1 MPEAD
6 FAADWVR
13 RRVHLN
19 QFKDDLWL
27 EEHSQV
33 VSEWAANKRGGK
45 LVLCIDDLGAL
56 AVSTALTAES
66 CKASE
71 FQYFAR
77 EAQLLTPANINAS
90 VQYGVT
96 APNSLESLLR
106 VMNGVYV
113 PKILK
118 NGVWP
123 EAVKKDFTG
132 QLHKFMA
139 SLTESS
145 NEAQGKTVL
154 YLPSEET
161 GAEETAA
168 HDKEL
173 VQRLES
179 TVIHWTR
186 QIKEVVSNQDN
197 TTTPNTEKKLSGPLK
212 EIAFWRSRKLDLSG
226 ISDQLNRDGVQQIV
240 RVLKAADSS
249 YLPPFEKL
257 SKSIQ
262 MGSEEATDNLH
273 FLESLTSPCE
283 QLEQAELEEIPTI
296 LPTLLR
302 YIRMIWA
309 ISRYYNTEERITGL
323 VRKVSD
329 EIINRCCDKIAP
341 LRNLKEIFDGDVKGS
356 MVTLQQS
363 IACGMFWKE
372 LYQKTAEA
380 ISAKYRDSTP
390 RRSWESIDDKSI
402 FAQIDAFVQRCRD
415 LLEICEGRVQFARR
429 HAEAQDEGVQPHFGG
444 SRGPEISKSL
454 EVIEA
459 KFEALISR
467 LKDLKYDIL
476 DVNASN
482 WHDDYN
488 FFKNGVKDLEV
499 MMQNVINTAFETV
512 GTVADGVALLES
524 FYSLAKRVAIKNCVE
539 KKTGEVFKIF
549 IDECKILQDKFDR
562 FKKEPPLSSQESTSA
577 GSALWARGLR
587 EIVKRD
593 WQLLSE
599 ANDSFLGNKREAEEA
614 ERVFTALVQ
623 TLEDFKQ
630 ATYKRWCKA
639 LEQMDSNNLTARLD
653 NPLMK
658 RLSDSDDAVVSRT
671 KSGEL
676 MSNFD
681 RPLVSLFNEVF
692 YWEKFGSEIQIPY
705 VAHDICNQKEKL
717 RTLREN
723 VMLVVQDYNKIL
735 LTLTAEERR
744 LFSDHLRKLDKRIN
758 QGLHKLTWSTR
769 TRGLTDSYVKDCRKH
784 CQELYNI
791 IKNYQEG
798 KGTIF
803 RCCRDMARAQLINI
817 EKNHVYLEKEF
828 DAKQQQHREKIQKH
842 LEQCHKTIKETV
854 LKIYRDSFKE
864 GTGEVQREWRSFIGQ
879 IDKRTE
885 KSLRQTVKRS
895 LQELSKA
902 INGDNKTDP
911 QTLFKISVVL
921 QGNRT
926 EFQPTMINLT
936 TVMNAVSSDLIKA
949 IKVVPRL
956 KEVKEV
962 KECGVRKR
970 QVKEEEQ
977 EGGHEDGGTNI
988 PQKASSA
995 HAAKG
1000 AESFYEIISNDDDT
1014 LKVLVQ
1020 IMNGMSSSA
1029 TELQKYLS
1037 YWDKYKPIWEM
1048 DKGAFIRRYA
1058 KAMRPL
1064 VQYDMDITRYRD
1076 HQQDIQL
1083 EDHSTSRG
1091 FIQID
1096 CTLLKTALVEHTV
1109 QWQNKLTALLNRNA
1123 LEQLQGIHSMFSQTT
1138 KKLKETPKDLDQL
1151 SDSLG
1156 TLHEMQKKGSET
1168 LNMFEPLQEMYAT
1181 LQKFDVQVDD
1191 GEMKMLGTMRIEYD
1205 SFETMLGTAEQDLA
1219 RSKAGMKADLVSN
1232 LEAFNKHVADLR
1244 QESLAML
1251 PFSNDFS
1258 TEQASDLL
1266 VQVQKKLTS
1275 AKERERALIPGLSI
1289 FTIQPPDPQE
1299 VRDTEKE
1306 LRLLETIWGISREWD
1321 GEWAQ
1326 WKTGKFS
1333 ELVVADMEATAGV
1346 FNKRIAKLRK
1356 EMKSWTVWQ
1365 AMNQKVDEFRKTMP
1379 LITDL
1384 KNPAIRPRHWDQL
1397 KEEMDKEFDP
1407 TSDAFTLEQVFSLG
1421 FHLYV
1426 DFVGDMST
1434 NATKELAIEQALM
1447 EIEERWE
1454 TIDIELTDYK
1464 GSYFKIKSTEDLF
1477 TTLEDDAVSLSTMKA
1492 SKFYASFATKIDAWE
1507 GALSLISEVVELIL
1521 AVQRAWMYLES
1532 IFMASEDIQ
1541 KQLPQETKWFREV
1554 NTNYIV
1560 LMKRLNADPNAMRS
1574 CSQEGTFEMVTE
1586 MDSKLERIQKSLDQY
1601 LETKRMVFPRF
1612 YFLSNDDLLEI
1623 LGQSKDPMQV
1633 QKHVKKCFE
1642 GLKLLDL
1649 IEPGV
1654 NRNRT
1659 VEAKGMN
1666 EGHGKE
1672 AIDFVSNVII
1682 DGPVELWLVE
1692 VEKMMQLTLQRA
1704 LAASLQAYKGKK
1716 EKWIHE
1722 VLGQLLIT
1730 TGAIGWT
1737 TDCTK
1742 ALGEIEK
1749 GNKNG
1754 LRQLKKKQV
1763 SYLNRLADMVRG
1775 NLSKLDRKKLVCLI
1789 TMEIHSRDVI
1799 ERMMKA
1805 GCAST
1810 QDFEWLKQL
1819 RMVFDKDEG
1828 QFGINWVKQTNCTLE
1843 YSYEYQGNNGRLV
1856 VTPLTDRCVLTLN
1869 TAMFL
1874 NRGGNPLGPAGT
1886 GKTETVKDLGKNLAK
1901 YVVVIN
1907 CSDGLDYKSVGR
1919 MFSGLVQCG
1928 AWGCFDEFNRIEIEV
1943 LSVVAMQIL
1952 SIVNALAQK
1961 LDEFSFMGQ
1970 VIRCNKNCGIFITM
1984 NPGYAGRTEL
1994 PDNLKA
2000 LMRPVAMMTP
2010 DLALIAEV
2018 MLSAEGFR
2026 ESRALAKKTVT
2037 LYGLMIQQL
2046 SKQDHYDYGL
2056 RNLKAVLNC
2065 AGALKRADPMMN
2077 EEAILMRALR
2087 DMNLPK
2093 FIADDLRLFKL
2104 LLGDLFPSLE
2114 LPVSEYGVLQQQ
2126 VEAEFEAK
2134 GLQKHTYLLEKTVQ
2148 LYDSMETRHCNML
2161 VGRTMSGKS
2170 VVWNTLMDAK
2180 TTLAANEEVEGYEKV
2195 TRVVLNAKSVT
2206 LNELYGAYDLATFE
2220 WADGV
2225 LSTVFR
2231 NCAQDERPFEKWILF
2246 DGPVDTLWIESMN
2259 SVMDDNKVLTLINGD
2274 RITMSA
2280 TMALLFEVL
2289 DLSQASPA
2297 TVSRAG
2303 MIFIAGE
2310 KLGYQ
2315 PYVNS
2320 WLAQKF
2326 EADQELIPF
2335 FNGLFEKYVGK
2346 VLKFKR
2352 LECTEPVPITDFNAV
2367 QSLCTLYDALEGS
2380 AGLEAAQEDMAAYQA
2395 LAEKWFVFA
2404 MVWSVMGCVDEA
2416 GRAKLDTCLRDIE
2429 AQFPPLH
2436 TVYEYYV
2443 DVQKKDWEAWDTKV
2457 PAWRPKKAQPFHEMI
2472 VPTVDTVRNAFVVN
2486 KLVAFKKHTLIVGN
2500 TGTGKTVLCQSQ
2512 LDGLPETHSKQVI
2525 NFSAASTSQSTQ
2537 EIVESCMEKRSKDKF
2552 GPSGGKQ
2559 LVLFVDDFNMP
2570 TVDNF
2575 GSQPPLE
2582 ILRQWMDYSG
2592 WYDRTKCQWR
2602 YILDTQMLCSM
2613 APPSGG
2619 RAVISERTQSRF
2631 NLINFTFPVDSQVS
2645 RIFESILAPKLAT
2658 FNEEIKT
2665 LAPAIVRA
2673 TLHVYKS
2680 VVKNFLPTPE
2690 KSHYL
2695 FNLRDVS
2702 KVIQGCNGVH
2712 AESFGDKDAYLR
2724 LWVHESLR
2732 VFADRFVQDKL
2743 DDLSRFR
2750 SLLDGVLKE
2759 KLESDWEALMGDCHE
2774 PAAGPLFCSFM
2785 HDPAHPTYEE
2795 VDAAQHPKLKVAL
2808 EEKLEDYNNEPKNLA
2823 MDLVLFSDAIGHVL
2837 RIHRVL
2843 MQPRGNLML
2852 VGVGGSGRSSLTKV
2866 AAYTADMGCFSIE
2879 ITKQYRGI
2887 EFHDDLKRLY
2897 LQAGGEGKPTVFLFN
2912 DTQIKQESF
2921 VEDINNILSSG
2932 EVPNLFGKEDMAEV
2946 YDSVRPVCKDL
2957 GIPDTADNLWDL
2969 FVSRT
2974 RSNLHV
2980 VLAMSPVGPALRNR
2994 CRMYPGLVSCTTI
3007 DWFHAW
3013 PPEALQE
3020 VAIKFLDAEKQF
3032 AGDSPERMKV
3042 KYAIATCF
3050 ANAQVSVAEASEKM
3064 LEQLKRHNYVTPTNY
3079 LELVKGYRVLLA
3091 EKTKEVSDSKNK
3103 LVNGLSKLTESQEQ
3117 VKVMSAELEV
3127 KTVVVSQSQKDCEEM
3142 LVVIVSEKRSADEQQ
3157 KQVEADRTRIGK
3169 EKADTEKIAADAQA
3183 DLDVALPALEK
3194 AMKEVDKLDKG
3205 AISEIKGFSKPSEA
3219 VEMTGAGVM
3228 ILFGG
3233 KQDWATAKKKI
3244 SETNFLQQV
3253 KSFDKD
3259 NVGDS
3264 KVNKLKKLVAN
3275 PEFTPESVSK
3285 KSVAAGALC
3294 TWVCA
3299 IHVYSG
3305 VAKNVAP
3312 KRAKLKA
3319 AEKSLASKLEA
3330 LADAEEKLAA
3340 VIQKGK
3346 ELQDQYDSSTGN
3358 KNRLRKEAE
3367 DLEAKLDRAD
3377 KLVSGLSGEY
3387 TRWQA
3392 SIGTFDQIIINLTG
3406 DCLVGAAFLSYVG

>member
-1 MPEAD
+1 MPDAGGDSD
-6 FAADWVR
+6 FAAEWIR
-13 RRVHLN
+13 RRVHLKA
-19 QFKDDLWL
+19 FKAELWQ

-33 VSEWAANKRGGK
+33 VVEWAAQTSGGK
-45 LVLCIDDLGAL
+45 LVLYVDDVGAL
-56 AVSTALTAES
+56 VVSNQITAES
-66 CKASE
+66 CKTNE
-71 FQYFAR
+71 FQYFVR
-77 EAQLLTPANINAS
+77 EQQLVLTPANINGT

-96 APNSLESLLR
+96 APKNSLESLLR
-106 VMNGVYV
+106 VMSGVYV
-113 PKILK
+113 PQILK
-118 NGVWP
+118 NEVWP
-123 EAVKKDFTG
+123 ETVKKDFTG

-154 YLPSEET
+154 YLPSEEIS
-161 GAEETAA
+161 AEETAA
-168 HDKEL
+168 IDKEL
-173 VQRLES
+173 VQRLET

-186 QIKEVVSNQDN
+186 QIKEVVSNQN
-197 TTTPNTEKKLSGPLK
+197 NATTQNTETSGPL
-212 EIAFWRSRKLDLSG
+212 EEVAFWRSRKLDLSG
-226 ISDQLNRDGVQQIV
+226 ISEQLNRNGVQQIV
-240 RVLKAADSS
+240 RVLNAANSS
-249 YLPPFEKL
+249 YLRQFETL
-257 SKSIQ
+257 SEKIQSGSI
-262 MGSEEATDNLH
+262 EATDNLH
-273 FLESLTSPCE
+273 FLESLTKPCE
-283 QLEQAELEEIPTI
+283 ELAQAELEHIPTI

-309 ISRYYNTEERITGL
+309 ISLYYNTEERITGL
-323 VRKVSD
+323 VRKVSN
-329 EIINRCCDKIAP
+329 EIINRCCVKIC
-341 LRNLKEIFDGDVKGS
+341 LKEIFDGDVEGS

-363 IACGMFWKE
+363 IDCGMVWKE

-380 ISAKYRDSTP
+380 ISKKYKDSKP

-415 LLEICEGRVQFARR
+415 LLEICEGQVQFARKR
-429 HAEAQDEGVQPHFGG
+429 TDSSGEDAQPLFGG
-444 SRGPEISKSL
+444 SRGPEISESL

-459 KFEALISR
+459 KFEVLISR
-467 LKDLKYDIL
+467 LKSPPLDYDIL
-476 DVNASN
+476 DVNASK

-488 FFKNGVKDLEV
+488 LFKNGVKDLEV

-512 GTVADGVALLES
+512 GTVTDGVALLES
-524 FYSLAKRVAIKNCVE
+524 FYSLAKRDAVKNCVE
-539 KKTGEVFKIF
+539 KKTGEVFTIF
-549 IDECKILQDKFDR
+549 MGECKTLQDRFDR
-562 FKKEPPLSSQESTSA
+562 FRKEPPLSAQESSSA
-577 GSALWARGLR
+577 GSALWARGMR
-587 EIVKRD
+587 EMIKRE
-593 WQLLSE
+593 WTVLSD
-599 ANDSFLGNKREAEEA
+599 ANSSFLGNKREAEEA
-614 ERVFTALVQ
+614 ERTYTALVQ
-623 TLEDFKQ
+623 TLEDYKQ

-639 LEQMDSNNLTARLD
+639 LDQMDSTNLAGRLD
-653 NPLMK
+653 LPLMK
-658 RLSDSDDAVVSRT
+658 RLSDTDDAASGKGAAQALITRA

-681 RPLVSLFNEVF
+681 RPLLALFNEVL

-723 VMLVVQDYNKIL
+723 VLLVVRDYNKIL

-744 LFSDHLRKLDKRIN
+744 LFSDRLRKLDKIIN
-758 QGLHKLTWSTR
+758 QGLHKLTWASR
-769 TRGLTDSYVKDCRKH
+769 TRGITDSYVKDCRKH
-784 CQELYNI
+784 CQELYTI
-791 IKNYQEG
+791 IKDYKEG
-798 KGTIF
+798 KDTIF
-803 RCCRDMARAQLINI
+803 RCCGSIARAQLIKI
-817 EKNHVYLEKEF
+817 EKNHVYVEGEF
-828 DAKQQQHREKIQKH
+828 DAKQQDHRQKIQRH
-842 LEQCHKTIKETV
+842 LADCHKKMKETV
-854 LKIYRDSFKE
+854 LTIYRNSFKD
-864 GTGEVQREWRSFIGQ
+864 GTGEVQREWRAFIGQ
-879 IDKRTE
+879 IDRKTE
-885 KSLRQTVKRS
+885 QCLRQTVKKS
-895 LQELSKA
+895 LQELSRA

-921 QGNRT
+921 EGNRV
-926 EFQPTMINLT
+926 EFRPTMINLT
-936 TVMNAVSSDLIKA
+936 QVVNVVSKDLITTIA
-949 IKVVPRL
+949 VVPRL
-956 KEVKEV
+956 KETKEV

-970 QVKEEEQ
+970 PVRDEDP
-977 EGGHEDGGTNI
+977 EGGADEGNGHR
-988 PQKASSA
+988 SSVA
-995 HAAKG
+995 QPAAKG

-1014 LKVLVQ
+1014 LKILVQ

-1048 DKGAFIRRYA
+1048 DKDAFIRRYA

-1064 VQYDMDITRYRD
+1064 MQYDIDISRYKE
-1076 HQQDIQL
+1076 HQQDIQQ
-1083 EDHSTSRG
+1083 EEHSRSIN

-1096 CTLLKTALVEHTV
+1096 CTLLKTSLVDHCV
-1109 QWQNKLTALLNRNA
+1109 QWQNKLTTLLNRNA
-1123 LEQLQGIHSMFSQTT
+1123 LDQLQGIHNMFSKTT
-1138 KKLKETPKDLDQL
+1138 AKLQETPQNLDNL
-1151 SDSLG
+1151 SDSLN
-1156 TLHEMQKKGSET
+1156 TLHEMQKRGPET
-1168 LNMFEPLQEMYAT
+1168 SQKFAPLMEMYAT

-1191 GEMKMLGTMRIEYD
+1191 GELKMLSTMQTEYE
-1205 SFETMLGTAEQDLA
+1205 SFGSMLDTAEKDLA
-1219 RSKAGMKADLVSN
+1219 RSKSAMKADLQAN
-1232 LEAFNKHVADLR
+1232 LESFNKHVADLR

-1251 PFSNDFS
+1251 PFSSEFS
-1258 TEQASDLL
+1258 TDQASDLL
-1266 VQVQKKLTS
+1266 AQVQQKVAN
-1275 AKERERALIPGLSI
+1275 AKAREQALIPGLGI
-1289 FTIQPPDPQE
+1289 FNIQPPDPQE

-1306 LRLLETIWGISREWD
+1306 LELLEVIWGVSREWE

-1326 WKTGKFS
+1326 WKTGKFF
-1333 ELVVADMEATAGV
+1333 ELVVADMETTAGQ

-1365 AMNQKVDEFRKTMP
+1365 AMSVKVDQFRKTMP

-1384 KNPAIRPRHWDQL
+1384 KNPAIRPRHWQQL
-1397 KEEMDKEFDP
+1397 MAEMDKKFDP
-1407 TSDAFTLEQVFSLG
+1407 ESASFTLEQVFSLG

-1426 DFVGDMST
+1426 EFVGDMST
-1434 NATKELAIEQALM
+1434 NATKELAIEQALT
-1447 EIEERWE
+1447 EIEARWE
-1454 TIDIELTDYK
+1454 SIDIELAGYK
-1464 GSYFKIKSTEDLF
+1464 DTYFKIKSTEDLF

-1492 SKFYASFATKIDAWE
+1492 SKFYASFSAKIDSWE
-1507 GALSLISEVVELIL
+1507 AALSLISEVVELMQ

-1541 KQLPQETKWFREV
+1541 KQLPSETKWFQEV
-1554 NTNYIV
+1554 NAKYIV
-1560 LMKRLNADPNAMRS
+1560 LMKGINADPNAKRS
-1574 CSQEGTFEMVTE
+1574 CSKEGTLEMVMD

-1642 GLKLLDL
+1642 GLKLLDM

-1659 VEAKGMN
+1659 VEAKGMS

-1672 AIDFVSNVII
+1672 AIDFVSNVIV

-1704 LAASLQAYKGKK
+1704 LAASIQAYKGKK
-1716 EKWIHE
+1716 EKWIKE

-1737 TDCTK
+1737 TDCSR
-1742 ALGEIEK
+1742 ALGEMQK

-1775 NLSKLDRKKLVCLI
+1775 NLSKLDRTKLVCLI

-1805 GCAST
+1805 GCASI

-1928 AWGCFDEFNRIEIEV
+1928 AWGCFDEFNRIDIEV

-1961 LDEFSFMGQ
+1961 LGEFLFMGQ
-1970 VIRCNKNCGIFITM
+1970 MIRCNKNCGIFITM

-2026 ESRALAKKTVT
+2026 ESRNLAKKTIT
-2037 LYGLMIQQL
+2037 LYGLMVQQL

-2065 AGALKRADPMMN
+2065 AGSLKRADPTMN

-2093 FIADDLRLFKL
+2093 FIADDLRLFRL

-2126 VEAEFEAK
+2126 LEAEFEKA
-2134 GLQKHTYLLEKTVQ
+2134 GLQKHVYLLEKSVQ

-2161 VGRTMSGKS
+2161 VGKTMSGKS
-2170 VVWNTLMDAK
+2170 VVWNALMDAK
-2180 TTLAANEEVEGYEKV
+2180 SALAANEEVEGYE
-2195 TRVVLNAKSVT
+2195 RVAKYVLNAKSVT

-2231 NCAQDERPFEKWILF
+2231 NCAQDERSFEKWLLF

-2259 SVMDDNKVLTLINGD
+2259 SVMDDNRVLTLINGD

-2280 TMALLFEVL
+2280 SMSLLFEVL

-2315 PYVNS
+2315 PYVQS
-2320 WLAQKF
+2320 WLGRKF
-2326 EADQELIPF
+2326 EADQEVIPF
-2335 FNGLFEKYVGK
+2335 FNGLFEKYLSK
-2346 VLKFKR
+2346 VLECKR
-2352 LECTEPVPITDFNAV
+2352 RECSEPVPITDFNAV
-2367 QSLCTLYDALEGS
+2367 QSLCTLYDALEGT
-2380 AGLEAAQEDMAAYQA
+2380 AGLDRDDLQAYYA

-2404 MVWSVMGCVDEA
+2404 MVWSVMACVDEA
-2416 GRAKLDTCLRDIE
+2416 GRAKLDSCLRDID
-2429 AQFPPLH
+2429 AQFPPMQ

-2457 PAWRPKKAQPFHEMI
+2457 PAWRPQKDQAFHEMI
-2472 VPTVDTVRNAFVVN
+2472 VPTVDTVRNAFVVT
-2486 KLVAFKKHTLIVGN
+2486 KLVSFKKHTLVVGN

-2512 LDGLPETHSKQVI
+2512 CEALPETHSKQVV

-2537 EIVESCMEKRSKDKF
+2537 EIIEACMEKRSKDKF

-2559 LVLFVDDFNMP
+2559 LVLFIDDFNMP

-2582 ILRQWMDYSG
+2582 ILRQWMDYGG
-2592 WYDRTKCQWR
+2592 WYDRVKCQWR
-2602 YILDTQMLCSM
+2602 YILDAQLLCSM

-2645 RIFESILAPKLAT
+2645 RIFDSILSPKLAN
-2658 FNEEIKT
+2658 FDDEVKP
-2665 LAPAIVRA
+2665 LAPALVRA
-2673 TLHVYKS
+2673 TLQVYKQ
-2680 VVKNFLPTPE
+2680 VVNVFLPTPE

-2712 AESFGDKDAYLR
+2712 AESFPDKNSYLR
-2724 LWVHESLR
+2724 LWVHESMR

-2750 SLLDGVLKE
+2750 AVLDSVLKE
-2759 KLESDWEALMGDCHE
+2759 KLDSDWDSLMENCHE
-2774 PAAGPLFCSFM
+2774 PSAGPLFCSFM
-2785 HDPAHPTYEE
+2785 HDLNHPIYEE
-2795 VDAAQHPKLKVAL
+2795 VDASQFPKLKLTL
-2808 EEKLEDYNNEPKNLA
+2808 EEKLEDYNNEPKNLLMA
-2823 MDLVLFSDAIGHVL
+2823 LVLFSDAIGHIL

-2843 MQPRGNLML
+2843 MQPRGNVML

-2866 AAYTADMGCFSIE
+2866 AAYTADMECFSIE

-2932 EVPNLFGKEDMAEV
+2932 EVPNLFGKEDMGEV
-2946 YDSVRPVCKDL
+2946 YDSVRPACKAL
-2957 GIPDTADNLWDL
+2957 GIPDTAENLWNL

-2980 VLAMSPVGPALRNR
+2980 ILAMSPVGPALRNR

-3007 DWFHAW
+3007 DWLHAW
-3013 PPEALQE
+3013 PAEALEE
-3020 VAIKFLDAEKQF
+3020 VAIKFLDAVKQF
-3032 AGDSPERMKV
+3032 AGDSPEQMKV

-3050 ANAQVSVAEASEKM
+3050 ANAQVSVAQASDKM

-3117 VKVMSAELEV
+3117 VKVMSVQLEE
-3127 KTVVVSQSQKDCEEM
+3127 KTKVVAQSQKDCEEM
-3142 LVVIVSEKRSADEQQ
+3142 LVVIVSEKRTADEQQ
-3157 KQVEADRTRIGK
+3157 KMVRGMI
-3169 EKADTEKIAADAQA
+3169 IA
-3183 DLDVALPALEK
+3183 
-3194 AMKEVDKLDKG
+3194 
-3205 AISEIKGFSKPSEA
+3205 
-3219 VEMTGAGVM
+3219 
-3228 ILFGG
+3228 
-3233 KQDWATAKKKI
+3233 W
-3244 SETNFLQQV
+3244 
-3253 KSFDKD
+3253 
-3259 NVGDS
+3259 
-3264 KVNKLKKLVAN
+3264 
-3275 PEFTPESVSK
+3275 
-3285 KSVAAGALC
+3285 
-3294 TWVCA
+3294 
-3299 IHVYSG
+3299 H
-3305 VAKNVAP
+3305 
-3312 KRAKLKA
+3312 KR
-3319 AEKSLASKLEA
+3319 SL
-3330 LADAEEKLAA
+3330 
-3340 VIQKGK
+3340 
-3346 ELQDQYDSSTGN
+3346 
-3358 KNRLRKEAE
+3358 
-3367 DLEAKLDRAD
+3367 
-3377 KLVSGLSGEY
+3377 
-3387 TRWQA
+3387 
-3392 SIGTFDQIIINLTG
+3392 
-3406 DCLVGAAFLSYVG
+3406 